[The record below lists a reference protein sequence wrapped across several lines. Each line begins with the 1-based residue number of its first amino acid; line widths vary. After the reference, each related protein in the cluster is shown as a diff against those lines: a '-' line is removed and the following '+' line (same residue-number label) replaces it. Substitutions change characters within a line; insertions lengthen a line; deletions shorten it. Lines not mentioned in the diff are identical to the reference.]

1 MDEEYVCIIEFVGG
15 VKKKYIIKIAW
26 TSNHVQCNML
36 DVENVHVQPSI
47 VADLKV
53 KQLATIQVQ
62 ATF

>member
-1 MDEEYVCIIEFVGG
+1 MKNMCALLNFLVGLQ
-15 VKKKYIIKIAW
+15 KKYIIKIAW

-36 DVENVHVQPSI
+36 DVESVHVQPSS
-47 VADLKV
+47 VLDLEV